1 VTVSGRSG
9 ATTARSI
16 VRFPR
21 SWSGSLAAAMETPLI
36 PLRALEDHPDGALA
50 EFAKAEGARLRQ
62 EVEAVRRRETEEDKQ
77 ADGRFEC

>member
-1 VTVSGRSG
+1 
-9 ATTARSI
+9 
-16 VRFPR
+16 
-21 SWSGSLAAAMETPLI
+21 METPLI

-77 ADGRFEC
+77 ADERFEC